1 MKHLL
6 LCFILFWHISSKAND
21 ECVNA
26 IQLTPNNC
34 NNVSG
39 TFSGSTLSSGTPS
52 CANSSSQ
59 DVWYKFT
66 ATEQTMAV
74 NLARVVT
81 NSTMYFAMEIYED
94 SCTGNRFK
102 CVGPSTDISV
112 YYNTD
117 FVIGRTYYVRVLNPI
132 PELSTRSFYI
142 CIQAFPKP
150 ANDSCATAEQLI
162 PNNNCTNTF
171 GSFSG
176 ALLDGPVS
184 SCANSS
190 RQDVWY
196 KFTATEQTMAINLA
210 RAVTNST
217 MYFAMEIYEESCTG
231 NRFKCISQ
239 SADVGVYFGADFVIG
254 RTYYVRVMNPAG
266 DLSTRSFNI
275 CLQAFPKPANDSCAT
290 ATVLTPNSGC
300 VNTAGTFRGAVLDGG
315 APSCAANSSQ
325 DVWYQFTATEQTMSI
340 AVTRADTNW
349 SINYAMEIYEES
361 CSGNRLKCVDSNTNA
376 STYFNT
382 GFVIGRTYYVRV
394 LNPDRGIMTLG
405 FNICLRAFP
414 KPANDSCATAAVLTP
429 NSGCV
434 NIAGTFSGALLDGGA
449 PSCAV
454 NSSQDV
460 WYQFTATE
468 QTMSIAVTRADTNW
482 SINYAME
489 IYEESCSGNRFKCVD
504 SNTNA
509 STYFNT
515 DFVVGRTY
523 YVRVLNPD
531 RGITT
536 LGFNICLRAYPK
548 PANDS
553 CATATVL
560 TPNSGCV
567 NTVGTFSGALLDG
580 GAPSCATTSSQDVWY
595 QFTATEQTMSIS
607 LTRADTNWSINFA
620 MEIYEESCSGNRFKC
635 ISSNSNGNSYFNT
648 DFVVGRTYYV
658 RVLNPDRGIITLGFN
673 ICLRAY
679 PKPANDSCATA
690 TVLTPN
696 SSCVNTVGTF
706 SGALLDGGVPSC
718 ATNSSQDV
726 WYQFTATE
734 QTMAVSLTRAD
745 TNWSINFA
753 MEIYEESCSGNRF
766 KCISSNSNGNSYFN
780 TDFVIGRTY
789 YVRVL
794 NPDRGIITLPFNI
807 CLQAFPKPANDTC
820 ATAIE
825 LTPANTC
832 VNVQGTFRGALLD
845 GGVPSC
851 AANSSQDV
859 WYKFTATRQTM
870 SVSVIRV
877 DSGWSMNLAMEIYEE
892 SCTGNRLQCVPSNTN
907 GSIYSGSSFV
917 VGRTYYVR
925 VLNPDR
931 GIITLPFTI
940 CLVGP
945 PPVTCTPTVTIAAS
959 ETTICQGTSVTFTA
973 TPVNGGTT
981 PSYQWKVNG
990 NNVGTNSPTYTTTTL
1005 ANGNSVTCVMVS
1017 NAACASPTSVTS
1029 NAITMNVTAPT
1040 VPSFTQVAPVC
1051 SGGIFT
1057 LPTVSNNGIGGVWSP
1072 AINNTATTTYTFTP
1086 STGQCVTTA
1095 TMTVVVNLVN
1105 KTTTLQGSTI
1115 TASATGATYQW
1126 INCANNQ
1133 PIDGATNASYT
1144 ASANGSYA
1152 VIVTQNGCSA
1162 TSNCVQI
1169 TNLGVDTFVKDGL
1182 KIYPNPTAD
1191 QLFVQLNDVTEVTI
1205 VDMTGKIIQHETL
1218 KSGNNSIDVSS
1229 LASGMYFIRSVSGAT
1244 AKFVKK

>member
-26 IQLTPNNC
+26 IQLTPNANC
-34 NNVSG
+34 NVSG
-39 TFSGSTLSSGTPS
+39 TFSGATLSGTTPS
-52 CANSSSQ
+52 CANNSSQ

-74 NLARVVT
+74 NLSRVVT
-81 NSTMYFAMEIYED
+81 NTTMYLAMEIYED

-102 CVGPSTDISV
+102 CIAPSTDVSV

-132 PELSTRSFYI
+132 PELSARSFYI

-150 ANDSCATAEQLI
+150 ANDSCATAEQLT
-162 PNNNCTNTF
+162 PNTNCTNTF

-176 ALLDGPVS
+176 SLLDGPVP
-184 SCANSS
+184 SCATGS

-196 KFTATEQTMAINLA
+196 KFTATEQTMAINLS
-210 RAVTNST
+210 RAVTNTT
-217 MYFAMEIYEESCTG
+217 MYFAMEIYEESCSG

-266 DLSTRSFNI
+266 DLSTRGFNI
-275 CLQAFPKPANDSCAT
+275 CIQSFPKPANDTCAT
-290 ATVLTPNSGC
+290 AAVLTPNSGC

-315 APSCAANSSQ
+315 VPSCAANSSQ
-325 DVWYQFTATEQTMSI
+325 DVWYRFTATEQTMSI
-340 AVTRADTNW
+340 SLSRIDTSW
-349 SINYAMEIYEES
+349 SMNFAMEIYEES
-361 CSGNRLKCVDSNTNA
+361 CSGNLFKCVAPNQNA
-376 STYFNT
+376 ATYFNS
-382 GFVIGRTYYVRV
+382 
-394 LNPDRGIMTLG
+394 D
-405 FNICLRAFP
+405 
-414 KPANDSCATAAVLTP
+414 
-429 NSGCV
+429 
-434 NIAGTFSGALLDGGA
+434 
-449 PSCAV
+449 
-454 NSSQDV
+454 
-460 WYQFTATE
+460 FT
-468 QTMSIAVTRADTNW
+468 
-482 SINYAME
+482 
-489 IYEESCSGNRFKCVD
+489 
-504 SNTNA
+504 
-509 STYFNT
+509 
-515 DFVVGRTY
+515 VGRTY

-531 RGITT
+531 RGIIT
-536 LGFNICLRAYPK
+536 LPFNICLRAYPK
-548 PANDS
+548 PANDT
-553 CATATVL
+553 CATAVVL
-560 TPNSGCV
+560 TPNSSCV
-567 NTVGTFSGALLDG
+567 NTAGTFSGALLDG
-580 GAPSCATTSSQDVWY
+580 GVPSCAANSSQDVWY
-595 QFTATEQTMSIS
+595 RFTATEQTMSIFVS
-607 LTRADTNWSINFA
+607 RVDTSWFINFAMEIYEEGCNGNLFKCVAPNQNAATYFNSNFTVGRTYYVRLLNPDRGIITLPFNICLQAFPKPVNDTCATATVLTPTSGCVNTAGTFSGALLDGGVPSCAANSSQDVWYRFTATEQTMSVYLSRIDTGWSMNFA
-620 MEIYEESCSGNRFKC
+620 MEIYEESCSGNLFKC
-635 ISSNSNGNSYFNT
+635 VAPNQNAATYFNS
-648 DFVVGRTYYV
+648 DFTVGRTYYV

-673 ICLRAY
+673 ICLQAF
-679 PKPANDSCATA
+679 PKPVNDTCATA

-696 SSCVNTVGTF
+696 SSCVSTVGTF
-706 SGALLDGGVPSC
+706 SGALLDGGVASC
-718 ATNSSQDV
+718 AANSSQDV
-726 WYQFTATE
+726 WYRFTATE
-734 QTMAVSLTRAD
+734 QTMSVYVVRIDAGWTM
-745 TNWSINFA
+745 NFA

-766 KCISSNSNGNSYFN
+766 KCISTNQNASTYFN
-780 TDFVIGRTY
+780 SDFTVGRTY

-832 VNVQGTFRGALLD
+832 VNTSGTFRGALLD

-859 WYKFTATRQTM
+859 WYRFTATGQSM

-877 DSGWSMNLAMEIYEE
+877 DSGWSMNLAMEIYED
-892 SCTGNRLQCVPSNTN
+892 SCTGNRLQCVPSNSN
-907 GSIYSGSSFV
+907 ASVYSGNSFV
-917 VGRTYYVR
+917 IGRTYYVR
-925 VLNPDR
+925 VLNPNAA
-931 GIITLPFTI
+931 INALPFTI

-945 PPVTCTPTVTIAAS
+945 PPAACTPTVTIAAS
-959 ETTICQGTSVTFTA
+959 EITICQGTSVAFTA
-973 TPVNGGTT
+973 TPVNGGTA

-990 NNVGTNSPTYTTTTL
+990 NNVGINSPTYTTTTL
-1005 ANGNSVTCVMVS
+1005 ANGSVVTCTMLS

-1040 VPSFTQVAPVC
+1040 VPSFTQIAPVC
-1051 SGGIFT
+1051 SGGTFT

-1072 AINNTATTTYTFTP
+1072 VINNTATTTYTFTP

-1169 TNLGVDTFVKDGL
+1169 TNLGVDTFVKGGL

-1191 QLFVQLNDVTEVTI
+1191 QLFVQLNDATEITI
-1205 VDMTGKIIQHETL
+1205 VDMTGKTIQRETL